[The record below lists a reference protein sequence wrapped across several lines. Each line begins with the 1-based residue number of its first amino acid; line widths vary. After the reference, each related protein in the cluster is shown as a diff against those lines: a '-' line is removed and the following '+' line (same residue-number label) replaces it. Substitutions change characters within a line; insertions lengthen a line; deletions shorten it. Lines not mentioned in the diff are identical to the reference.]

1 MFNLAYQPTGEE
13 MVSEDN
19 NTSLCDMTLGDDGH
33 PGSVNINSVAV
44 LRVWRADVVIVQQV
58 QVGPAG

>member
-19 NTSLCDMTLGDDGH
+19 NTCLCDMTLGDDGH

-44 LRVWRADVVIVQQV
+44 LRV
-58 QVGPAG
+58 